1 MSGVHKMYFV
11 LLNTKLKN
19 PKIALICTVSESL
32 GKFSQRRPSRLI
44 QYRVLKF
51 FQKIN

>member
-1 MSGVHKMYFV
+1 MSGGHKMYFV

-19 PKIALICTVSESL
+19 LIIVSISNVSESL